1 MGPIR
6 AVDSVLSKFFTLHGR
21 AQRSEYWWWYAF
33 SGLGVFAAI
42 MVDIAMFDMRNPS
55 LNPFS
60 YLSVLFSLF
69 TIPPGF
75 TVTIRRL
82 HDSGRSGWW
91 YLIVLIPFGGII
103 LLIFMLLPSDHNEN
117 MFGPPPGG
125 MFRPRSGDN
134 LPDPVAPRQPAR
146 KSNPYAVYARMER
159 EEAMRGTPALAE
171 ARKAQ
176 VSDYYRQRVLGK
188 S

>member
-1 MGPIR
+1 
-6 AVDSVLSKFFTLHGR
+6 
-21 AQRSEYWWWYAF
+21 
-33 SGLGVFAAI
+33 
-42 MVDIAMFDMRNPS
+42 
-55 LNPFS
+55 
-60 YLSVLFSLF
+60 
-69 TIPPGF
+69 
-75 TVTIRRL
+75 
-82 HDSGRSGWW
+82 
-91 YLIVLIPFGGII
+91 
-103 LLIFMLLPSDHNEN
+103 MLLPSDHNEN